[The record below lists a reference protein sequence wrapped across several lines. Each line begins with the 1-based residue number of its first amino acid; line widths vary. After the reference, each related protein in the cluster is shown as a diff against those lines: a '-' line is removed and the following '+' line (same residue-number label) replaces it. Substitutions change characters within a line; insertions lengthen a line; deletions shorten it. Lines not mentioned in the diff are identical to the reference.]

1 MICCYDSS
9 LESQN
14 LLMIK
19 DLFKLKTDLNFS
31 ELIFKT
37 HNGSVFSLNINLIF
51 LTTKLI
57 CIFIKYRSDYFKT
70 QN

>member
-1 MICCYDSS
+1 MIFCYDSS

-19 DLFKLKTDLNFS
+19 DHFKLKTAMNFLD
-31 ELIFKT
+31 LIFKT
-37 HNGSVFSLNINLIF
+37 QNRFF
-51 LTTKLI
+51 LSTKLI
-57 CIFIKYRSDYFKT
+57 CIFIKYKSDYFKT

>member
-1 MICCYDSS
+1 MIFCYDSS

-19 DLFKLKTDLNFS
+19 DLFKLKTDMNFLD
-31 ELIFKT
+31 LIFKT
-37 HNGSVFSLNINLIF
+37 QNRFF
-51 LTTKLI
+51 LSTKLI
-57 CIFIKYRSDYFKT
+57 CIFIKYKSDYFKT

>member
-1 MICCYDSS
+1 MIFCYDSS

-19 DLFKLKTDLNFS
+19 DLFKLKTAMNFLD
-31 ELIFKT
+31 LIFKT
-37 HNGSVFSLNINLIF
+37 QNRFF
-51 LTTKLI
+51 LSTKLI
-57 CIFIKYRSDYFKT
+57 CIFIKYKSDYFKT